1 VNLFVRK
8 DGNMAIFT
16 LNYEEQTGE
25 SKYISTLPLQSV
37 LVIVN
42 QLIANEAVKN
52 VLEEQENK
60 KQAIIRQAMDIA
72 TKGDSNNGEVGR

>member
-1 VNLFVRK
+1 ML
-8 DGNMAIFT
+8 FT
-16 LNYEEQTGE
+16 LDYNEKTGE

-37 LVIVN
+37 LMIVN

>member
-1 VNLFVRK
+1 
-8 DGNMAIFT
+8 M
-16 LNYEEQTGE
+16 
-25 SKYISTLPLQSV
+25 
-37 LVIVN
+37 IVN